1 MQLPI
6 PRARKPTPIHI
17 KMEKKEIQRTQSVGL
32 VQLHGDCEVVQLVLR
47 IVGVAVGGSKAA
59 LKAIVKAQGM
69 MQQMISSMS
78 LAMSANAIPKNEKRV
93 IRLYQSEPFKPTG
106 RPPR

>member
-6 PRARKPTPIHI
+6 PRARKPTPI
-17 KMEKKEIQRTQSVGL
+17 KMEKKEIQRTQSAGL